1 MYSQITANKRRSWLL
16 IAVFIA
22 FVIGLGW
29 LIDQYYEAGGSI
41 LVIAV
46 LYSLGTASVSYFAG
60 DKMALWSAG
69 AREIAKKD
77 APDLY
82 NVVENLCI
90 ADGIPTPKIYVIN
103 DPAPNAFATGRK
115 PELASIAFTTGLLER
130 LDRTELQGVTAHELS
145 HVKNYDTRVM
155 AIVVVLVGVVAVMT
169 NLFLRVSWYGGGR
182 RRDDRGGGGVLMI
195 LGIVGLILAPI
206 VAQLIQLAISRRREY
221 LADSSGALLTRFPE
235 GLARALEKIAG
246 YGQPMIR
253 ASTATAHLYIASPF
267 GSGQKLANLF
277 STHPPIE
284 ERIRILRQMGSTT

>member
-1 MYSQITANKRRSWLL
+1 MYSQITSNKRRSWLL
-16 IAVFIA
+16 IVVFVA
-22 FVIGLGW
+22 FVAGLGY
-29 LIDQYYEAGGSI
+29 LLDQYYEAGGSI
-41 LVIAV
+41 LVIAL
-46 LYSLGTASVSYFAG
+46 LYSLVTAAVSYYAG

-69 AREIAKKD
+69 AKLIEKKD

-82 NVVENLCI
+82 RVVENLCI

-115 PELASIAFTTGLLER
+115 PELASIAFTTGLLQR
-130 LDRTELQGVTAHELS
+130 LDKAELEGVAAHELS

-169 NLFLRVSWYGGGR
+169 NLFLRVSFWGGGR
-182 RRDDRGGGGVLMI
+182 RRGDREGGGLIMI

-235 GLARALEKIAG
+235 GLARALEKIAA
-246 YGQPMIR
+246 YESPMAR
-253 ASTATAHLYIASPF
+253 ASTATAHLYISSPF
-267 GSGQKLANLF
+267 GSGHRLANLF
-277 STHPPIE
+277 STHPPIA
-284 ERIRILRQMGSTT
+284 ERIKALRQMEITS

>member
-1 MYSQITANKRRSWLL
+1 MYSQITSNKRRSLLL
-16 IAVFIA
+16 IAVFII
-22 FVIGLGW
+22 FVVGLGW

-41 LVIAV
+41 LVFAI
-46 LYSLGTASVSYFAG
+46 LYSLGTATVSYFAG
-60 DKMALWSAG
+60 DKLALLSSG
-69 AREIAKKD
+69 AKEIAKKD

-90 ADGIPTPKIYVIN
+90 ADGIPTPKIFVIN
-103 DPAPNAFATGRK
+103 DPSPNAFATGRK

-130 LDRTELQGVTAHELS
+130 LDRTELEGVAAHELS

-169 NLFLRVSWYGGGR
+169 NVFLRISWYGGGR
-182 RRDDRGGGGVLMI
+182 RRDDRGGGGVIMI
-195 LGIVGLILAPI
+195 LGIIGLILAPI

-235 GLARALEKIAG
+235 GLARALEKIRD
-246 YGQPMIR
+246 YGQPMQR

-277 STHPPIE
+277 STHPPID
-284 ERIRILRQMGSTT
+284 ERIRILRQMGTTA